1 MSTTINY
8 NQLTIV
14 TTARTSKTKQAKKT
28 TMEQRLLKVAKSF
41 GISKMRTSGTIKAE
55 AVYYGAQDLL
65 GNAISLEMYRKNKNG
80 NGNGNGNGNK
90 FDWNE
95 WKEIFPKVLGFTLD
109 RLASMSPEQQERAV
123 KAIASLVSKYIYMG
137 QKDPVDFIVEH
148 NEKKREELN
157 AQKIRKIF
165 IDDDEDEEIDFD
177 EDFDDD
183 DDDEDDLD
191 ESEENDDDE
200 DDPDDDDAGD
210 DDDDDDDEEFSE
222 EDLSD

>member
-1 MSTTINY
+1 M
-8 NQLTIV
+8 

-28 TMEQRLLKVAKSF
+28 SMSSRLLKVAKSF

-80 NGNGNGNGNK
+80 NGNGHGYTNGNK

-95 WKEIFPKVLGFTLD
+95 WKEVFPQVLGVTLD

-123 KAIASLVSKYIYMG
+123 KAIASLVSKYVYMG

-157 AQKIRKIF
+157 AQKTRKIF
-165 IDDDEDEEIDFD
+165 IDDDDDEDEEIDFD
-177 EDFDDD
+177 ENFDDD
-183 DDDEDDLD
+183 DDVLDDLD
-191 ESEENDDDE
+191 DDKSEEVDDDD
-200 DDPDDDDAGD
+200 DDPDDDDAS
-210 DDDDDDDEEFSE
+210 DDDDDDEEFSE
-222 EDLSD
+222 EDLSE